1 MAITQLN
8 AVKSLPYIVSN
19 VMALLTCLPMAIG
32 IMAFGKFF
40 SELSENKML
49 AVTGMISY
57 EIWRHIC
64 YLQKIRIIQCK
75 RTGFICSLQFF

>member
-32 IMAFGKFF
+32 IMAFGKLF
-40 SELSENKML
+40 SELSGAGVL
-49 AVTGMISY
+49 CPSY
-57 EIWRHIC
+57 QVNLSNTLC
-64 YLQKIRIIQCK
+64 L
-75 RTGFICSLQFF
+75 L